1 MTTNEI
7 NPADYRYYAV
17 DLLTNTLLVEIP
29 FVDVTYG
36 RALSKAGSFS
46 GSIPIVEANAHLNLY
61 ENTMPGKTAIY
72 ILRNGVCVW
81 GGIIWSRSYSPIDK
95 ELTVDGAEFIS
106 YLYHRMVWQTL
117 YYGSEPYNC
126 SRYIAASGTATI
138 YTDTDHEFLV
148 GDVVRVY
155 GLNGAL
161 DGYQTITAIPSASS
175 FSFASAA
182 TLPLSLSDVGRVRSV
197 VDSYDVARDILGW
210 LNEDFSTNN
219 FLNDEAYGDKRIN
232 FPATDEEY
240 GVTNKVCVS
249 DVVTL
254 TIVPEEGTSH
264 DLIVGQ
270 LVEIAAVDS
279 LLNGYQ
285 TITAVPSS
293 TTISYSIAI
302 SSTVTNK
309 QLTSDVATLTLSDP
323 NLFAVGDAIT
333 VSGVD
338 ATFNGTYTITAV
350 PTPSTIRYAKVA
362 TNVASTAS
370 TGTVIRTPINIA
382 STAVT
387 QFARKNVTSK
397 SIATT
402 TPPLAITFKE
412 VSSNIATI
420 TTASAHGLAVG
431 DYVSIAKLENIVSYN
446 KTATASA
453 GSNTLTVTNDT
464 NLVAGMLVSIT
475 GKLSGNTIIEKIVGT
490 TVTLNKPTL
499 FAITSETVSF
509 TNQFV
514 LNGTTNVLSIPTA
527 TTFTVPVDSPDVVST
542 AVDAG
547 KGEITYKTVTLTTS
561 EDHGILE
568 GDSIVVEDVGSD
580 YDGNFVVASVPD
592 VKTIKYTVFSTL
604 NYLTTGV
611 SGGTVGRGARAVA
624 GTYGSYSS
632 NSNVGIES
640 ETEKS
645 NKYLGSSSKVFRGSD
660 LRSFGDILEDFS
672 KELDGFEYRIDCDFE
687 NDAFTR
693 TFTFVPFVDPPVR
706 IPVTFKQ
713 LTSNIATITTET
725 AHGLAVGDE
734 TVITNVGSSFDGTFT
749 VVSAPTTTT
758 FTFYSY
764 KNDVPSTA
772 STGYIGVVS
781 PLSTLGAD
789 QYVFEYPGNIF
800 QFTLNENA
808 EDSATRMWV
817 GGSADGLDGTA
828 SQPYAAAASKDLL
841 NQGWP
846 LLDEVEEKNDVDVV
860 AAGKEALYN
869 YALDFLG
876 ESRPPEATFTIE
888 VNGSL
893 DPVVGSY
900 YPGDWCSI
908 ILDDEFVRMRL
919 ASDLEPRGD
928 VIVRKIIA
936 YTVSVPET
944 PSFPEKVTLT
954 LQTEWKED
962 RKNV

>member
-7 NPADYRYYAV
+7 ISADYRYYAV
-17 DLLTNTLLVEIP
+17 DLLTNTVLVEIP

-46 GSIPIVEANAHLNLY
+46 GSIPVVEANAHLNLY

-117 YYGSEPYNC
+117 YYGSEPYYC
-126 SRYIAASGTATI
+126 SKYQAASGTATV
-138 YTDTDHEFLV
+138 YTSTDHEFEV
-148 GDVVRVY
+148 GDVVKVY
-155 GLNGAL
+155 ALNNALNG
-161 DGYQTITAIPSASS
+161 THVITAIPSASS
-175 FSFASAA
+175 FSFASTE
-182 TLPLSLSDVGRVRSV
+182 TLLLSPSDIGQARSV

-210 LNEDFSTNN
+210 LNEDFVTNN
-219 FLNDEAYGDKRIN
+219 FLNDEAYGDRRIN

-240 GVTNKVCVS
+240 TVTNKLCVS

-254 TIVPEEGTSH
+254 TLNKVH

-270 LVEIAAVDS
+270 LVEIAAVDD
-279 LLNGYQ
+279 LLDGYQ
-285 TITAVPSS
+285 TITAIPSS
-293 TTISYSIAI
+293 TTVTYNIAI

-309 QLTSDVATLTLSDP
+309 QLTSDVATLTLLEP

-338 ATFNGTYTITAV
+338 ATFNGTYTITSV
-350 PTPSTIRYAKVA
+350 PTPFTIRYSKVA

-370 TGTVIRTPINIA
+370 AGTVIRTPINI
-382 STAVT
+382 STAAVT
-387 QFARKNVTSK
+387 PYTSYDVTSK
-397 SIATT
+397 SISTT
-402 TPPLAITFKE
+402 TLPITFKA

-431 DYVSIAKLENIVSYN
+431 DYVSIAKLANNVSES
-446 KTATASA
+446 KTASA
-453 GSNTLTVTNDT
+453 SAASTTLTVTSDT
-464 NLVAGMLVSIT
+464 NLVAGMLVSIAG
-475 GKLSGNTIIEKIVGT
+475 GKLSANTIVEKIVGT
-490 TVTLNKPTL
+490 TVTLNKPTVA
-499 FAITSETVSF
+499 AISSETVTFVAQS
-509 TNQFV
+509 V

-527 TTFTVPVDSPDVVST
+527 TTFTIPVDSTDIGTT
-542 AVDAG
+542 AVDANT
-547 KGEITYKTVTLTTS
+547 GEASYKTVTLTTS
-561 EDHGILE
+561 TNHGIVS
-568 GDSIVVEDVGSD
+568 GTSIIVENIGSD
-580 YDGNFVVASVPD
+580 YDGNFVVASAPD

-604 NYLTTGV
+604 NYVTTGV
-611 SGGTVGRGARAVA
+611 SGGTVSWGGRLVA

-632 NSNVGIES
+632 NSDIGIDSTAELS
-640 ETEKS
+640 A
-645 NKYLGSSSKVFRGSD
+645 KYLGSSNKVFRGSD
-660 LRSFGDILEDFS
+660 LRSFGDILEDFT
-672 KELDGFEYRIDCDFE
+672 KELEGFEYRIDCDFE
-687 NDAFTR
+687 NDSFTR

-713 LTSNIATITTET
+713 LTSNIATITTST
-725 AHGLAVGDE
+725 AHGLVAGDE
-734 TVITNVGSSFDGTFT
+734 TVITDVGSSFDGTVT
-749 VVSAPTTTT
+749 VVSAPTATT

-764 KNDVPSTA
+764 NNNVPSTA
-772 STGYIGVVS
+772 STGYIGVVH
-781 PLSTLGAD
+781 PLSVLGAD

-846 LLDEVEEKNDVDVV
+846 LLDEIEEKNDVDTV

-876 ESRPPEATFTIE
+876 ESRPPEASFNIE

-919 ASDLEPRGD
+919 ATDLEPRGD

-936 YTVSVPET
+936 YTVGVPET

>member
-117 YYGSEPYNC
+117 YYGSEPYYC
-126 SRYIAASGTATI
+126 SRYVAGSGTATI
-138 YTDTDHEFLV
+138 YTSTEHEFEED
-148 GDVVRVY
+148 DVVEVY
-155 GLNGAL
+155 ALNNALNG
-161 DGYQTITAIPSASS
+161 THIITAIPSASS
-175 FSFASAA
+175 FSFASTE
-182 TLPLSLSDVGRVRSV
+182 TLPLSPSDIGQARTV
-197 VDSYDVARDILGW
+197 VDSYEVARDILGW
-210 LNEDFSTNN
+210 LNEDFVTND
-219 FLNDEAYGDKRIN
+219 FLNDEAYGDRRIN

-240 GVTNKVCVS
+240 TVTNKLCVS
-249 DVVTL
+249 NSTTL
-254 TIVPEEGTSH
+254 TLDRPH

-270 LVEIAAVDS
+270 LVEIAAVDD
-279 LLNGYQ
+279 LLDGYQ
-285 TITAVPSS
+285 TITAVPTS
-293 TTISYSIAI
+293 TTIKYNVTGSVNI
-302 SSTVTNK
+302 ST
-309 QLTSDVATLTLSDP
+309 
-323 NLFAVGDAIT
+323 
-333 VSGVD
+333 
-338 ATFNGTYTITAV
+338 
-350 PTPSTIRYAKVA
+350 
-362 TNVASTAS
+362 
-370 TGTVIRTPINIA
+370 
-382 STAVT
+382 TAVT
-387 QFARKNVTSK
+387 PYTSYDVTSK
-397 SIATT
+397 SISTT
-402 TPPLAITFKE
+402 TLPITFKA

-420 TTASAHGLAVG
+420 TTSTVHGLAVG
-431 DYVSIAKLENIVSYN
+431 DYVSIAKLDNSFSYT
-446 KTATASA
+446 KTASA
-453 GSNTLTVTNDT
+453 SSGSTALTVTNAT
-464 NLVAGMLVSIT
+464 NLVAGMLVSMAG
-475 GKLSGNTIIEKIVGT
+475 GKLSGNTIVEKIVGT

-499 FAITSETVSF
+499 SAITSETVSF
-509 TNQFV
+509 TNQSV
-514 LNGTTNVLSIPTA
+514 LNGTTNVISIPTS
-527 TTFTVPVDSPDVVST
+527 TTFTIPVDSADIGTT
-542 AVDAG
+542 AVAANT
-547 KGEITYKTVTLTTS
+547 GEATYKTVTLTTS
-561 EDHGILE
+561 ANHGIVA
-568 GDSIVVEDVGSD
+568 GTSIIVENIGSD
-580 YDGNFVVASVPD
+580 YDGNFVVASVPPD
-592 VKTIKYTVFSTL
+592 AKTLKYNVFSTL
-604 NYLTTGV
+604 NYATTGV
-611 SGGTVGRGARAVA
+611 SGGTVSWGGRLVA

-632 NSNVGIES
+632 NSNIGIDS
-640 ETEKS
+640 TQNLS
-645 NKYLGSSSKVFRGSD
+645 GKYLGASNKVFRGSD
-660 LRSFGDILEDFS
+660 LQSFGEILEDFA
-672 KELDGFEYRIDCDFE
+672 KELEGFEYRIDCDFE

-713 LTSNIATITTET
+713 LTSNIATITTST
-725 AHGLAVGDE
+725 AHGLVAGDE

-764 KNDVPSTA
+764 NNNVPSTA
-772 STGYIGVVS
+772 STGYIGVVN
-781 PLSTLGAD
+781 PLSVLGAD

-808 EDSATRMWV
+808 EGAATRMWV
-817 GGSADGLDGTA
+817 GGSTDGLDGTA
-828 SQPYAAAASKDLL
+828 SQPYAAAVAKDLL

-846 LLDEVEEKNDVDVV
+846 LLDDIEEKNDVNTV
-860 AAGKEALYN
+860 AAGKEALYP
-869 YALDFLG
+869 YAQDFLG
-876 ESRPPEATFTIE
+876 ESRPPEATFSIE

-928 VIVRKIIA
+928 VIVRKITG
-936 YTVSVPET
+936 YTVSVPES
-944 PSFPEKVTLT
+944 PSFPEKVTLN
-954 LQTEWKED
+954 LDTEWKED

>member
-29 FVDVTYG
+29 FIDVTYG

-117 YYGSEPYNC
+117 YYGSEAYYC
-126 SRYIAASGTATI
+126 SKYQAASGTATI
-138 YTDTDHEFLV
+138 YTSTEHEFEE
-148 GDVVRVY
+148 GDVVKVY
-155 GLNGAL
+155 ALNNALNG
-161 DGYQTITAIPSASS
+161 THVITAIPSASS
-175 FSFASAA
+175 FSFASTE
-182 TLPLSLSDVGRVRSV
+182 TLPLSPSDIGQARTV
-197 VDSYDVARDILGW
+197 VDSYEVARDILGW
-210 LNEDFSTNN
+210 LNEDFVTND

-240 GVTNKVCVS
+240 TVTNKLCVS
-249 DVVTL
+249 NSTTL
-254 TIVPEEGTSH
+254 TLDRSH

-270 LVEIAAVDS
+270 LVEIAAVDD
-279 LLNGYQ
+279 LLDGYQ
-285 TITAVPSS
+285 TITAVPTS
-293 TTISYSIAI
+293 TTIKYN
-302 SSTVTNK
+302 VTGSVN
-309 QLTSDVATLTLSDP
+309 
-323 NLFAVGDAIT
+323 I
-333 VSGVD
+333 
-338 ATFNGTYTITAV
+338 
-350 PTPSTIRYAKVA
+350 
-362 TNVASTAS
+362 STA
-370 TGTVIRTPINIA
+370 
-382 STAVT
+382 AVT
-387 QFARKNVTSK
+387 PYTSYDVTSK
-397 SIATT
+397 SISTT
-402 TPPLAITFKE
+402 TLPITFKA

-420 TTASAHGLAVG
+420 TTGSAHGLAVG
-431 DYVSIAKLENIVSYN
+431 DYVSIAKLDNSVSYS
-446 KTATASA
+446 KTASA
-453 GSNTLTVTNDT
+453 SSGSTTLTVTNDT
-464 NLVAGMLVSIT
+464 NLVAGMLVSMAG
-475 GKLSGNTIIEKIVGT
+475 GKLSGNTIVEKIVGT

-499 FAITSETVSF
+499 SAITSETVSF
-509 TNQFV
+509 TNQSV
-514 LNGTTNVLSIPTA
+514 LNGTTNVLSIPTS
-527 TTFTVPVDSPDVVST
+527 TTFTIPVDSADIGTT
-542 AVDAG
+542 AVAANT
-547 KGEITYKTVTLTTS
+547 GEATYKTVTLTTS
-561 EDHGILE
+561 ANHGIVA
-568 GDSIVVEDVGSD
+568 GTSIIVENIGSD
-580 YDGNFVVASVPD
+580 YDGNFVVAVVPD
-592 VKTIKYTVFSTL
+592 AKTLKYNVFSTL
-604 NYLTTGV
+604 NYATTGV
-611 SGGTVGRGARAVA
+611 SGGTVSWGGRLVA

-632 NSNVGIES
+632 NSNIGIDS
-640 ETEKS
+640 TQNLS
-645 NKYLGSSSKVFRGSD
+645 GKYLGASNKVFRGSD
-660 LRSFGDILEDFS
+660 LQSFGEILEDFA
-672 KELDGFEYRIDCDFE
+672 KELEGFEYRIDCDFE

-713 LTSNIATITTET
+713 LTSNIATITTST
-725 AHGLAVGDE
+725 AHGLVAGDE

-764 KNDVPSTA
+764 NNNVPSTA
-772 STGYIGVVS
+772 STGYIGVVN
-781 PLSTLGAD
+781 PLSVLGAD
-789 QYVFEYPGNIF
+789 RYVFEYPGNIF

-808 EDSATRMWV
+808 EGAATRMWV
-817 GGSADGLDGTA
+817 GGSTDGLDGTA
-828 SQPYAAAASKDLL
+828 SQPYAAAVAKDLL

-846 LLDEVEEKNDVDVV
+846 LLDDIEEKNDVNTV
-860 AAGKEALYN
+860 AAGKEALYP
-869 YALDFLG
+869 YAQDFLG
-876 ESRPPEATFTIE
+876 ESRPPEATFSIE

-928 VIVRKIIA
+928 VIVRKIVG
-936 YTVSVPET
+936 YTVSVPES
-944 PSFPEKVTLT
+944 PSFPEKVTLN
-954 LQTEWKED
+954 LDTEWKED

>member
-95 ELTVDGAEFIS
+95 KLTVDGAEFIS

-117 YYGSEPYNC
+117 YYGSEPYYC
-126 SRYIAASGTATI
+126 SRYVAGSGTATI
-138 YTDTDHEFLV
+138 YTSTEHEFEV
-148 GDVVRVY
+148 GDVVKVY
-155 GLNGAL
+155 ALNNALNG
-161 DGYQTITAIPSASS
+161 THVITAIPSASS

-182 TLPLSLSDVGRVRSV
+182 TLSLSPSDIGQARSV

-210 LNEDFSTNN
+210 LNEDFSTND
-219 FLNDEAYGDKRIN
+219 FLNDEAYGDRRIN

-240 GVTNKVCVS
+240 TVTNKLCVS
-249 DVVTL
+249 NSTTL
-254 TIVPEEGTSH
+254 TLDRPH

-270 LVEIAAVDS
+270 LVEIAAVDD
-279 LLNGYQ
+279 LLDGYQ
-285 TITAVPSS
+285 TITAVPTS
-293 TTISYSIAI
+293 TTIKYN
-302 SSTVTNK
+302 VTGSVN
-309 QLTSDVATLTLSDP
+309 
-323 NLFAVGDAIT
+323 I
-333 VSGVD
+333 
-338 ATFNGTYTITAV
+338 
-350 PTPSTIRYAKVA
+350 
-362 TNVASTAS
+362 STA
-370 TGTVIRTPINIA
+370 
-382 STAVT
+382 AVT
-387 QFARKNVTSK
+387 PYTSYDVTSK
-397 SIATT
+397 SIST
-402 TPPLAITFKE
+402 TPLTITFKS

-420 TTASAHGLAVG
+420 TTSQPHGLAVG
-431 DYVSIAKLENIVSYN
+431 DYVSIAKLDNSVSYT
-446 KTATASA
+446 KTATAFS
-453 GSNTLTVTNDT
+453 GSTTLTVTSAT
-464 NLVAGMLVSIT
+464 NLVAGMLVSVTT
-475 GKLSGNTIIEKIVGT
+475 GKLSGNTIVEKIVGT

-499 FAITSETVSF
+499 SAITSETVSF
-509 TNQFV
+509 TNQSA
-514 LNGTTNVLSIPTA
+514 LNGTTNVISIPTS
-527 TTFTVPVDSPDVVST
+527 TTFTIPVDSADIGTT
-542 AVDAG
+542 AVAANT
-547 KGEITYKTVTLTTS
+547 GEASYKTVTLTTS
-561 EDHGILE
+561 ANHGIVA
-568 GDSIVVEDVGSD
+568 GTSIIVENIGSD
-580 YDGNFVVASVPD
+580 YDGNYVVASVPD

-604 NYLTTGV
+604 NYVTTGV
-611 SGGTVGRGARAVA
+611 SGGTVSWGGRLVA

-632 NSNVGIES
+632 NSNIGIDS
-640 ETEKS
+640 TEELS
-645 NKYLGSSSKVFRGSD
+645 AKYLGSSSKVFRGSD

-672 KELDGFEYRIDCDFE
+672 KELEGFEYRIDCDFE

-713 LTSNIATITTET
+713 LTSNIATITTST
-725 AHGLAVGDE
+725 AHGLVAGDE
-734 TVITNVGSSFDGTFT
+734 TVITEVGSSFDGTVT

-764 KNDVPSTA
+764 NNNVPSTA
-772 STGYIGVVS
+772 STGYIGVVH
-781 PLSTLGAD
+781 PLSVLGAD

-846 LLDEVEEKNDVDVV
+846 LLDEIEEKNDVDTV

-876 ESRPPEATFTIE
+876 ESRPPEATFNIE

-919 ASDLEPRGD
+919 ATDLEPRGD

-936 YTVSVPET
+936 YTVGVPET

-962 RKNV
+962 RKKV

>member
-95 ELTVDGAEFIS
+95 KLTVDGAEFIS

-117 YYGSEPYNC
+117 YYGSEPYYC
-126 SRYIAASGTATI
+126 SRYVAGSGTATI
-138 YTDTDHEFLV
+138 YTSTEHEFEV
-148 GDVVRVY
+148 GDVVKVY
-155 GLNGAL
+155 ALNNALNG
-161 DGYQTITAIPSASS
+161 THVITAIPSASS

-182 TLPLSLSDVGRVRSV
+182 TLSLSPSDIGQARSV

-210 LNEDFSTNN
+210 LNEDFSTND
-219 FLNDEAYGDKRIN
+219 FLNDEAYGDRRIN

-240 GVTNKVCVS
+240 TVTNKLCVS
-249 DVVTL
+249 NSTTL
-254 TIVPEEGTSH
+254 TLDRPH

-270 LVEIAAVDS
+270 LVEIAAVDD
-279 LLNGYQ
+279 LLDGYQ
-285 TITAVPSS
+285 TITAVPTS
-293 TTISYSIAI
+293 TTIKYN
-302 SSTVTNK
+302 VTGSVN
-309 QLTSDVATLTLSDP
+309 
-323 NLFAVGDAIT
+323 I
-333 VSGVD
+333 
-338 ATFNGTYTITAV
+338 
-350 PTPSTIRYAKVA
+350 
-362 TNVASTAS
+362 STA
-370 TGTVIRTPINIA
+370 
-382 STAVT
+382 AVT
-387 QFARKNVTSK
+387 PYTSYDVTSK
-397 SIATT
+397 SISTT
-402 TPPLAITFKE
+402 SLTITFKS

-420 TTASAHGLAVG
+420 TTSQPHGLAVG
-431 DYVSIAKLENIVSYN
+431 DYVSIAKLDNSVSYT
-446 KTATASA
+446 KTATAFS
-453 GSNTLTVTNDT
+453 GSTTLTVTSAT
-464 NLVAGMLVSIT
+464 NLVAGMLVSVTT
-475 GKLSGNTIIEKIVGT
+475 GKLSGNTIVEKIVGT

-499 FAITSETVSF
+499 SAITSETVSF
-509 TNQFV
+509 TNQSA
-514 LNGTTNVLSIPTA
+514 LNGTTNVISIPTS
-527 TTFTVPVDSPDVVST
+527 TTFTIPVDSADIGTT
-542 AVDAG
+542 AVAANT
-547 KGEITYKTVTLTTS
+547 GEASYKTVTLTTS
-561 EDHGILE
+561 ANHGIVA
-568 GDSIVVEDVGSD
+568 GTSIIVENIGSD
-580 YDGNFVVASVPD
+580 YDGNYVVASVPD

-604 NYLTTGV
+604 NYVTTGV
-611 SGGTVGRGARAVA
+611 SGGTVSWGGRLVA

-632 NSNVGIES
+632 NSNIGIDS
-640 ETEKS
+640 TEELS
-645 NKYLGSSSKVFRGSD
+645 AKYLGSSSKVFRGSD

-672 KELDGFEYRIDCDFE
+672 KELEGFEYRIDCDFE

-713 LTSNIATITTET
+713 LTSNIATITTST
-725 AHGLAVGDE
+725 AHGLVAGDE
-734 TVITNVGSSFDGTFT
+734 TVITEVGSSFDGTVT

-764 KNDVPSTA
+764 NNNVPSTA
-772 STGYIGVVS
+772 STGYIGVVH
-781 PLSTLGAD
+781 PLSVLGAD

-846 LLDEVEEKNDVDVV
+846 LLDEIEEKNDVDTV

-876 ESRPPEATFTIE
+876 ESRPPEATFNIE

-919 ASDLEPRGD
+919 ATDLEPRGD

-936 YTVSVPET
+936 YTVGVPET

>member
-95 ELTVDGAEFIS
+95 KLTVDGAEFIS

-117 YYGSEPYNC
+117 YYGSEPYYC
-126 SRYIAASGTATI
+126 SKYQAASGTATI
-138 YTDTDHEFLV
+138 YTSVEHEFEV
-148 GDVVRVY
+148 GDVVKVY
-155 GLNGAL
+155 ALNNALNG
-161 DGYQTITAIPSASS
+161 THVITAIPSASS
-175 FSFASAA
+175 FSFASTA
-182 TLPLSLSDVGRVRSV
+182 TLSLSPSDIGQARSV

-210 LNEDFSTNN
+210 LNEDFSTND

-240 GVTNKVCVS
+240 TVTNKLCVS
-249 DVVTL
+249 NSTTL
-254 TIVPEEGTSH
+254 TLDRPH

-270 LVEIAAVDS
+270 LVEIAAVDD
-279 LLNGYQ
+279 LLDGYQ

-293 TTISYSIAI
+293 TTIKYN
-302 SSTVTNK
+302 VTGSVN
-309 QLTSDVATLTLSDP
+309 
-323 NLFAVGDAIT
+323 I
-333 VSGVD
+333 
-338 ATFNGTYTITAV
+338 
-350 PTPSTIRYAKVA
+350 
-362 TNVASTAS
+362 STA
-370 TGTVIRTPINIA
+370 
-382 STAVT
+382 AVT
-387 QFARKNVTSK
+387 PYTSYDVTSK
-397 SIATT
+397 SISTT
-402 TPPLAITFKE
+402 TLPITFKA

-420 TTASAHGLAVG
+420 TTSTVHGLAVG
-431 DYVSIAKLENIVSYN
+431 DYVSIAKLDNSVSYT
-446 KTATASA
+446 KTATASSA
-453 GSNTLTVTNDT
+453 STTLTVTSAT

-475 GKLSGNTIIEKIVGT
+475 GKLSGNTVVEKIVGT

-499 FAITSETVSF
+499 SAITSETVSF
-509 TNQFV
+509 TNQSV
-514 LNGTTNVLSIPTA
+514 LNGTTNVISIPSS
-527 TTFTVPVDSPDVVST
+527 TTFTIPVDSADIGTT
-542 AVDAG
+542 AVTAST
-547 KGEITYKTVTLTTS
+547 GEASYKTVTLTTS
-561 EDHGILE
+561 ANHGIVA
-568 GDSIVVEDVGSD
+568 GTSIIVENIGSD
-580 YDGNFVVASVPD
+580 YDGNYVVASVPD

-604 NYLTTGV
+604 NYVTTGV
-611 SGGTVGRGARAVA
+611 SGGTVSWGGRLVA

-632 NSNVGIES
+632 NSNIGIDS
-640 ETEKS
+640 TEELS
-645 NKYLGSSSKVFRGSD
+645 AKYLGSSSKVFRGSD

-672 KELDGFEYRIDCDFE
+672 KELEGFEYRIDCDFE

-706 IPVTFKQ
+706 IPVTLKQ
-713 LTSNIATITTET
+713 LTSNIATITTST
-725 AHGLAVGDE
+725 AHGLVAGDE
-734 TVITNVGSSFDGTFT
+734 TVITEVGSSFDGTIT
-749 VVSAPTTTT
+749 VVSAPTATT

-764 KNDVPSTA
+764 NNNVPSTA
-772 STGYIGVVS
+772 STGYIGVVH
-781 PLSTLGAD
+781 PLSVLGAD

-846 LLDEVEEKNDVDVV
+846 LLDEIEEKNDVDTV

-876 ESRPPEATFTIE
+876 ESRPPEATFNIE

-919 ASDLEPRGD
+919 ATDLEPRGD

-936 YTVSVPET
+936 YTVGVPET

>member
-7 NPADYRYYAV
+7 NSADYRYYAV

-46 GSIPIVEANAHLNLY
+46 GSIPVVEANAHLNLY

-117 YYGSEPYNC
+117 YYGSEPYYC
-126 SRYIAASGTATI
+126 SKYQAASGTATV
-138 YTDTDHEFLV
+138 YTSTDHEFEV
-148 GDVVRVY
+148 GDVVKVY
-155 GLNGAL
+155 ALNNALNG
-161 DGYQTITAIPSASS
+161 THVITAIPSASS

-182 TLPLSLSDVGRVRSV
+182 TLSLSPSDIGQARSV

-210 LNEDFSTNN
+210 LNEDFVTND

-240 GVTNKVCVS
+240 TVTNKLCVS

-254 TIVPEEGTSH
+254 TLDRPH

-270 LVEIAAVDS
+270 LVEIAAVDD
-279 LLNGYQ
+279 LLDGYQ
-285 TITAVPSS
+285 TITAVPTS
-293 TTISYSIAI
+293 TTIKYN
-302 SSTVTNK
+302 VTGSVN
-309 QLTSDVATLTLSDP
+309 
-323 NLFAVGDAIT
+323 I
-333 VSGVD
+333 
-338 ATFNGTYTITAV
+338 
-350 PTPSTIRYAKVA
+350 
-362 TNVASTAS
+362 STA
-370 TGTVIRTPINIA
+370 
-382 STAVT
+382 AVT
-387 QFARKNVTSK
+387 PYTSYDVTSK
-397 SIATT
+397 SIST
-402 TPPLAITFKE
+402 TPLTITFKA

-420 TTASAHGLAVG
+420 TTSQPHGLAVG
-431 DYVSIAKLENIVSYN
+431 DYVSIAKLDNSVSYT
-446 KTATASA
+446 KTATASS
-453 GSNTLTVTNDT
+453 GVTTLTVTSAT
-464 NLVAGMLVSIT
+464 NLVAGMLVSIAG
-475 GKLSGNTIIEKIVGT
+475 GKLSANTIVEKIVGT
-490 TVTLNKPTL
+490 TITLNKPTVA
-499 FAITSETVSF
+499 AISSETVTFVAQS
-509 TNQFV
+509 V
-514 LNGTTNVLSIPTA
+514 LNGTTNVLSIPTS
-527 TTFTVPVDSPDVVST
+527 TTFTIPVDSADIGTT
-542 AVDAG
+542 AVTAG
-547 KGEITYKTVTLTTS
+547 TGEATYKTVTLTTS
-561 EDHGILE
+561 TNHGIVA
-568 GDSIVVEDVGSD
+568 GTSIIVENIGSD
-580 YDGNFVVASVPD
+580 YDGNFVVASAPD

-604 NYLTTGV
+604 NYATTGV
-611 SGGTVGRGARAVA
+611 SGGTVSWGGRLVA

-632 NSNVGIES
+632 NSDIGIDSTAELS
-640 ETEKS
+640 A
-645 NKYLGSSSKVFRGSD
+645 KYLGSSNKVFRGSD
-660 LRSFGDILEDFS
+660 LRSFGDILEDFT
-672 KELDGFEYRIDCDFE
+672 KELEGFEYRIDCDFE
-687 NDAFTR
+687 NDSFTR

-706 IPVTFKQ
+706 IPVTFKE
-713 LTSNIATITTET
+713 LTSNIATITTST
-725 AHGLAVGDE
+725 AHGLVAGDE
-734 TVITNVGSSFDGTFT
+734 TVITDVGSSFDGTVT
-749 VVSAPTTTT
+749 VVSAPTATT

-764 KNDVPSTA
+764 NNNVPSTA
-772 STGYIGVVS
+772 STGYIGVVH
-781 PLSTLGAD
+781 PLSVLGAD

-828 SQPYAAAASKDLL
+828 SHPYAAAASKDLL

-846 LLDEVEEKNDVDVV
+846 LLDEIEEKNDVDTV

-876 ESRPPEATFTIE
+876 ESRPPEASFNIE

-919 ASDLEPRGD
+919 ATDLEPRGD

-936 YTVSVPET
+936 YTVGVPET

>member
-29 FVDVTYG
+29 FVNVTYG

-117 YYGSEPYNC
+117 YYGSEPYYC
-126 SRYIAASGTATI
+126 SRYVAGSGTATI
-138 YTDTDHEFLV
+138 YTSTEHEFEV
-148 GDVVRVY
+148 GDVVKVY
-155 GLNGAL
+155 ALNNALNG
-161 DGYQTITAIPSASS
+161 THVITAIPSASS
-175 FSFASAA
+175 FSFASTE
-182 TLPLSLSDVGRVRSV
+182 TLPLSPSDIGQARTV

-210 LNEDFSTNN
+210 LNEDFVTND

-240 GVTNKVCVS
+240 TVTNKLCVS
-249 DVVTL
+249 NSTTL
-254 TIVPEEGTSH
+254 TLDRPH

-270 LVEIAAVDS
+270 LVEIAAVDD
-279 LLNGYQ
+279 LLDGYQ

-293 TTISYSIAI
+293 TTIKYNVTGSVNI
-302 SSTVTNK
+302 ST
-309 QLTSDVATLTLSDP
+309 
-323 NLFAVGDAIT
+323 
-333 VSGVD
+333 
-338 ATFNGTYTITAV
+338 
-350 PTPSTIRYAKVA
+350 
-362 TNVASTAS
+362 
-370 TGTVIRTPINIA
+370 
-382 STAVT
+382 TAVT
-387 QFARKNVTSK
+387 PYTSYDVTSK
-397 SIATT
+397 SISTT
-402 TPPLAITFKE
+402 TLPITFKA

-420 TTASAHGLAVG
+420 TTSTAHGLAVG
-431 DYVSIAKLENIVSYN
+431 DYVSIAKLDNSVSYS
-446 KTATASA
+446 KTASA
-453 GSNTLTVTNDT
+453 SSASTTLTVTNAT

-475 GKLSGNTIIEKIVGT
+475 GKLSGNTVVEKIVGT

-499 FAITSETVSF
+499 SAITSETVSF
-509 TNQFV
+509 TNQSV
-514 LNGTTNVLSIPTA
+514 LNGTTNVISIPSS
-527 TTFTVPVDSPDVVST
+527 TTFTIPVDSADIGTT
-542 AVDAG
+542 AVAANT
-547 KGEITYKTVTLTTS
+547 GEASYKTVTLTTS
-561 EDHGILE
+561 ANHGIVA
-568 GDSIVVEDVGSD
+568 GTSIIVENIGSD

-604 NYLTTGV
+604 NYVTTGV
-611 SGGTVGRGARAVA
+611 SGGTVSWGGRLVA

-632 NSNVGIES
+632 NSDIGIDSTQELS
-640 ETEKS
+640 A
-645 NKYLGSSSKVFRGSD
+645 KYLGSSSKVFRGSD

-672 KELDGFEYRIDCDFE
+672 KELEGFEYRIDCDFE
-687 NDAFTR
+687 NNAFTR

-713 LTSNIATITTET
+713 LTSNIATITTST
-725 AHGLAVGDE
+725 AHGLVAGDE
-734 TVITNVGSSFDGTFT
+734 TVITEVGSSFDGTVT
-749 VVSAPTTTT
+749 VVSAPTATT

-764 KNDVPSTA
+764 NNNVPSTA
-772 STGYIGVVS
+772 STGYIGVVH
-781 PLSTLGAD
+781 PLSVLGAD

-846 LLDEVEEKNDVDVV
+846 LLDEIEEKNDVDTV

-876 ESRPPEATFTIE
+876 ESRPPEATFNIE

-919 ASDLEPRGD
+919 ATDLEPRGD
-928 VIVRKIIA
+928 VIVRKIIS

>member
-7 NPADYRYYAV
+7 NSADYRYYAV
-17 DLLTNTLLVEIP
+17 DLLTNTVLVEIP

-46 GSIPIVEANAHLNLY
+46 GSIPVVEANAHLNLY

-95 ELTVDGAEFIS
+95 KLTVDGAEFIS

-117 YYGSEPYNC
+117 YYGSEPYYC
-126 SRYIAASGTATI
+126 SKYQAASGTATI
-138 YTDTDHEFLV
+138 YTSTEHEFEE
-148 GDVVRVY
+148 GDVVEVY
-155 GLNGAL
+155 ALNNALNG
-161 DGYQTITAIPSASS
+161 THVITAIPSASS
-175 FSFASAA
+175 FSFVSAA
-182 TLPLSLSDVGRVRSV
+182 TLSLSPSDIGQARSV
-197 VDSYDVARDILGW
+197 IDSYDVARDILGW
-210 LNEDFSTNN
+210 LNEDFVTND
-219 FLNDEAYGDKRIN
+219 FLNDEAYGDRRIN

-240 GVTNKVCVS
+240 TVTNKLCVS
-249 DVVTL
+249 NSVTL
-254 TIVPEEGTSH
+254 TLDRPH

-270 LVEIAAVDS
+270 LVEIAAVDD
-279 LLNGYQ
+279 LLDGYQ
-285 TITAVPSS
+285 TITAVPTS
-293 TTISYSIAI
+293 TTIKYN
-302 SSTVTNK
+302 VTGSVN
-309 QLTSDVATLTLSDP
+309 
-323 NLFAVGDAIT
+323 I
-333 VSGVD
+333 
-338 ATFNGTYTITAV
+338 
-350 PTPSTIRYAKVA
+350 
-362 TNVASTAS
+362 STA
-370 TGTVIRTPINIA
+370 
-382 STAVT
+382 AVT
-387 QFARKNVTSK
+387 PYTSYDVTSK
-397 SIATT
+397 SISTT
-402 TPPLAITFKE
+402 TLPITFKA

-420 TTASAHGLAVG
+420 TTSTNHGLAVG
-431 DYVSIAKLENIVSYN
+431 DYVSIAKLDNSVSYT
-446 KTATASA
+446 KTATASSA
-453 GSNTLTVTNDT
+453 STTLTVTDAT

-475 GKLSGNTIIEKIVGT
+475 GKLSGNTVVEKIVGT

-499 FAITSETVSF
+499 SAITSETVSF
-509 TNQFV
+509 TNQSV
-514 LNGTTNVLSIPTA
+514 LNGTTNVISIPTS
-527 TTFTVPVDSPDVVST
+527 TTFTIPVDSADIGTT
-542 AVDAG
+542 AVAANT
-547 KGEITYKTVTLTTS
+547 GEASYKTVTLTTS
-561 EDHGILE
+561 ANHGIVA
-568 GDSIVVEDVGSD
+568 GTSIIVENIGSD
-580 YDGNFVVASVPD
+580 YDGNFVVASAPD

-604 NYLTTGV
+604 NYVTTGV
-611 SGGTVGRGARAVA
+611 FGGTVSWGGRLVA

-632 NSNVGIES
+632 NSDIGIDSTQELS
-640 ETEKS
+640 A
-645 NKYLGSSSKVFRGSD
+645 KYLGSSSKVFRGSD

-672 KELDGFEYRIDCDFE
+672 KELEGFEYRIDCDFE

-734 TVITNVGSSFDGTFT
+734 TVITEVGSSFDGTVT
-749 VVSAPTTTT
+749 VVSAPTATT

-764 KNDVPSTA
+764 NNNVPSTA
-772 STGYIGVVS
+772 STGYIGVVH
-781 PLSTLGAD
+781 PLSVLGAD

-846 LLDEVEEKNDVDVV
+846 LLDEIEEKNDVNTV

-876 ESRPPEATFTIE
+876 ESRPPEATFNIE

-919 ASDLEPRGD
+919 ATDLEPRGD

>member
-7 NPADYRYYAV
+7 NSADYRYYAV
-17 DLLTNTLLVEIP
+17 DLLTNTMLVEIP

-46 GSIPIVEANAHLNLY
+46 GSIPIVEANAHLDLY

-117 YYGSEPYNC
+117 YYGSEPYYC
-126 SRYIAASGTATI
+126 SKYQAGSGTATI
-138 YTDTDHEFLV
+138 YTNTEHEFLV
-148 GDVVRVY
+148 GDVVKVY
-155 GLNGAL
+155 ALNDAL
-161 DGYQTITAIPSASS
+161 DDTHVITAIPSASS

-182 TLPLSLSDVGRVRSV
+182 TLPLSPSDIGQARTV

-210 LNEDFSTNN
+210 LNEDFTANN

-232 FPATDEEY
+232 FPAKDEEY

-254 TIVPEEGTSH
+254 TIVPEVGDSH

-270 LVEIAAVDS
+270 LIEIVAVDN

-285 TITAVPSS
+285 TITATPTS

-350 PTPSTIRYAKVA
+350 PTPLTIRYSKVA

-387 QFARKNVTSK
+387 QFARKDVTSK
-397 SIATT
+397 SISPTT
-402 TPPLAITFKE
+402 LAITFKA

-420 TTASAHGLAVG
+420 TTGEAHGLAVG
-431 DYVSIAKLENIVSYN
+431 DYVSIAKLANSITYD
-446 KTATASA
+446 KTATAS
-453 GSNTLTVTNDT
+453 SESPTLTVTNAT
-464 NLVAGMLVSIT
+464 NLVSGMLVSMT
-475 GKLSGNTIIEKIVGT
+475 GGKLSANTIVEKIVGT
-490 TVTLNKPTL
+490 TVTLNKPTVA
-499 FAITSETVSF
+499 AISSETVSF
-509 TNQFV
+509 VAQSV
-514 LNGTTNVLSIPTA
+514 LNGTTNVLSIPTS
-527 TTFTVPVDSPDVVST
+527 TTFTIPVDSFDVGTT
-542 AVDAG
+542 AVDANT
-547 KGEITYKTVTLTTS
+547 GEASYKTVTLTTS
-561 EDHGILE
+561 ENHGIVQ

-580 YDGNFVVASVPD
+580 YNGVFVVASAPD
-592 VKTIKYTVFSTL
+592 VKTIKYNVFSTL

-624 GTYGSYSS
+624 GTYGSYYS
-632 NSNVGIES
+632 NADVGIES
-640 ETEKS
+640 TEQLS
-645 NKYLGSSSKVFRGSD
+645 GKYLGLSNKVFRGSD
-660 LRSFGDILEDFS
+660 LQSFGVILEEFS
-672 KELDGFEYRIDCDFE
+672 KELEGFEYRIDCDFE
-687 NDAFTR
+687 NDSFTR
-693 TFTFVPFVDPPVR
+693 TFKFVPFIDPPVK
-706 IPVTFKQ
+706 ILVTFKQ
-713 LTSNIATITTET
+713 LTSNIATITTST
-725 AHGLAVGDE
+725 AHGLEVGDD
-734 TVITNVGSSFDGTFT
+734 TVITDVGLSFNGTVT
-749 VVSAPTTTT
+749 VVSVPTATT

-772 STGYIGVVS
+772 STGYIGVVN
-781 PLSTLGAD
+781 PLSVLEAD
-789 QYVFEYPGNIF
+789 KYVFDYPGNIF
-800 QFTLNENA
+800 QFTLNESA
-808 EDSATRMWV
+808 EEAATRMWV
-817 GGSADGLDGTA
+817 GGATDGLDGTS
-828 SQPYAAAASKDLL
+828 SQPYAAAVAKDLL

-846 LLDEVEEKNDVDVV
+846 LLDEIEEKNDVNIAV
-860 AAGKEALYN
+860 AGKDALYP
-869 YALDFLG
+869 YAQDFLG
-876 ESRPPEATFTIE
+876 DSRPPEATFTVE

-893 DPVVGSY
+893 DPVIGTYS
-900 YPGDWCSI
+900 PGDWCTI

-919 ASDLEPRGD
+919 AADLEPRD
-928 VIVRKIIA
+928 NVIVRKITKYA
-936 YTVSVPET
+936 VGVPDS

-954 LQTEWKED
+954 VDTEWKED

>member
-7 NPADYRYYAV
+7 NSADYRYYAV
-17 DLLTNTLLVEIP
+17 DLLTNTVLVEIP

-46 GSIPIVEANAHLNLY
+46 GSIPVVEANAHLNLY

-95 ELTVDGAEFIS
+95 KLTVDGAEFIS

-117 YYGSEPYNC
+117 YYGSEPYYC
-126 SRYIAASGTATI
+126 SKYQAASGTATI
-138 YTDTDHEFLV
+138 YTSTEHEFEE
-148 GDVVRVY
+148 GDVVEVY
-155 GLNGAL
+155 ALNNALNG
-161 DGYQTITAIPSASS
+161 THVITAIPSASS
-175 FSFASAA
+175 FSFVSAA
-182 TLPLSLSDVGRVRSV
+182 TLSLSPSDIGQARSV
-197 VDSYDVARDILGW
+197 IDSYDVARDILGW
-210 LNEDFSTNN
+210 LNEDFVTND
-219 FLNDEAYGDKRIN
+219 FLNDEAYGDRRIN

-240 GVTNKVCVS
+240 TVTNKLCVS
-249 DVVTL
+249 NSVTL
-254 TIVPEEGTSH
+254 TLDRPH

-270 LVEIAAVDS
+270 LVEIAAVDD
-279 LLNGYQ
+279 LLDGYQ
-285 TITAVPSS
+285 TITAVPTS
-293 TTISYSIAI
+293 TTIKYN
-302 SSTVTNK
+302 VTGSVN
-309 QLTSDVATLTLSDP
+309 
-323 NLFAVGDAIT
+323 I
-333 VSGVD
+333 
-338 ATFNGTYTITAV
+338 
-350 PTPSTIRYAKVA
+350 
-362 TNVASTAS
+362 STA
-370 TGTVIRTPINIA
+370 
-382 STAVT
+382 AVT
-387 QFARKNVTSK
+387 PYTSYDVTSK
-397 SIATT
+397 SISTT
-402 TPPLAITFKE
+402 TLPITFKA

-420 TTASAHGLAVG
+420 TTSTAHGLAVG
-431 DYVSIAKLENIVSYN
+431 DYVSIAKLDNSVSYT
-446 KTATASA
+446 KTATASSA
-453 GSNTLTVTNDT
+453 STTLTVTDAT

-475 GKLSGNTIIEKIVGT
+475 GKLSGNTVVEKIVGT

-499 FAITSETVSF
+499 SAITSETVSF
-509 TNQFV
+509 TNQSV
-514 LNGTTNVLSIPTA
+514 LNGTTNVISIPTS
-527 TTFTVPVDSPDVVST
+527 TTFTIPVDSADIGTT
-542 AVDAG
+542 AVAANT
-547 KGEITYKTVTLTTS
+547 GEASYKTVTLTTS
-561 EDHGILE
+561 ANHGIVA
-568 GDSIVVEDVGSD
+568 GTSIIVENIGSD
-580 YDGNFVVASVPD
+580 YDGNFVVASAPD

-604 NYLTTGV
+604 NYVTTGV
-611 SGGTVGRGARAVA
+611 FGGTVSWGGRLVA

-632 NSNVGIES
+632 NSDIGIDSTQELS
-640 ETEKS
+640 A
-645 NKYLGSSSKVFRGSD
+645 KYLGSSSKVFRGSD

-672 KELDGFEYRIDCDFE
+672 KELEGFEYRIDCDFE

-734 TVITNVGSSFDGTFT
+734 TVITEVGSSFDGTVT
-749 VVSAPTTTT
+749 VVSAPTATT

-764 KNDVPSTA
+764 NNNVPSTA
-772 STGYIGVVS
+772 STGYIGVVH
-781 PLSTLGAD
+781 PLSVLGAD

-846 LLDEVEEKNDVDVV
+846 LLDEIEEKNDVNTV

-876 ESRPPEATFTIE
+876 ESRPPEATFNIE

-919 ASDLEPRGD
+919 ATDLEPRGD